1 LLRATRLR
9 LAEGKQRF
17 ADEDFAGATRLF
29 QEALRYRPDNVEAL
43 AWLSR
48 TFLANG
54 DAQSALLV
62 ARQAVA
68 VSGGTDQEASDALA
82 AALAVVEGR

>member
-29 QEALRYRPDNVEAL
+29 QEALRYRPDHVEAL

-68 VSGGTDQEASDALA
+68 VSGGTDQEALDALA